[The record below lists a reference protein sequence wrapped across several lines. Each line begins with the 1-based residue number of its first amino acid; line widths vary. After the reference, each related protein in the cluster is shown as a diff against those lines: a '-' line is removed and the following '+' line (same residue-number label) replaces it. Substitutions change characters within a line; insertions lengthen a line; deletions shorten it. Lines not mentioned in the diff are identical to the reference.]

1 MFGKIGRRW
10 FAWLSVMIWNTV
22 YQGTRFS
29 RLSLGGDFWSTGLG
43 SCLIED
49 ASSFIRDAA
58 PFSSGVAL
66 TGNTSVV
73 VRRVVLPCQQI
84 GLMDF
89 YLNSPLGVVPLTVP
103 SCDSWGSPELLFQ
116 LGLSRL
122 SPGGGSVSG
131 WWNFLSCLD
140 FCLVCIPADFLVN
153 VNTSSKQLLSIFDR
167 FKVLLPRSRHVWKLS
182 GLTEKRKFSFPFFI
196 YMHNKSIKVY
206 KK

>member
-22 YQGTRFS
+22 YQGTHFS
-29 RLSLGGDFWSTGLG
+29 RLSRGGDFWSTGLG

-89 YLNSPLGVVPLTVP
+89 YPNSPLGVVPLTVP

-122 SPGGGSVSG
+122 GESWRWLSKRLMEFFKLPG
-131 WWNFLSCLD
+131 
-140 FCLVCIPADFLVN
+140 
-153 VNTSSKQLLSIFDR
+153 
-167 FKVLLPRSRHVWKLS
+167 LLPSMHSSW
-182 GLTEKRKFSFPFFI
+182 FSCKCE
-196 YMHNKSIKVY
+196 HIKQAIVIHLRQI
-206 KK
+206 

>member
-1 MFGKIGRRW
+1 MSIYARDHIRRSAMFGKIGRRW

-22 YQGTRFS
+22 YQGTRF
-29 RLSLGGDFWSTGLG
+29 RGEFWSTGLG

-73 VRRVVLPCQQI
+73 VRRVVLPCQQM

-89 YLNSPLGVVPLTVP
+89 YPNSPLGVVPLTVP

-122 SPGGGSVSG
+122 GESWRRLCKRLMEFFKLPG
-131 WWNFLSCLD
+131 
-140 FCLVCIPADFLVN
+140 
-153 VNTSSKQLLSIFDR
+153 LLSSMHSSWFSCKCASNCYPSSTDNCTPS
-167 FKVLLPRSRHVWKLS
+167 FTSKVTTCLKTLGSDW
-182 GLTEKRKFSFPFFI
+182 ERKFFFSLFYI
-196 YMHNKSIKVY
+196 YA
-206 KK
+206 